1 MPTPKPSS
9 KQALKVALQRRL
21 DEALDPAGQD
31 AATAAAQAAGI
42 TLSTRLIDRRSNDVN
57 RMADDLDGLSP
68 TEVAR
73 IQSMF
78 KAYEFGGAQSR
89 AEIME
94 KIKIGKRSRRGNRVK
109 P

>member
-1 MPTPKPSS
+1 MPNAKPSS

-21 DEALDPAGQD
+21 DEALDPAAQD

-57 RMADDLDGLSP
+57 RMADDLEGCSP
-68 TEVAR
+68 TEVSR

-78 KAYEFGGAQSR
+78 KAYEFGGAWSR
-89 AEIME
+89 AEIMA
-94 KIKIGKRSRRGNRVK
+94 KIKAAKRSQR
-109 P
+109 